1 MSSPPEELESEPR
14 AAALQALYEADR
26 LGLDHLPDDLP
37 LKGKARR
44 LAAGVLQHLQEL
56 DEAIDQASEHWRLER
71 MPVVDRAILRLGLF
85 ELRYRPDTPTA
96 VIIAEAV
103 DLAKRFSTERSG
115 AFVNGVLAALA
126 RRERGRTT
134 DGD

>member
-1 MSSPPEELESEPR
+1 M
-14 AAALQALYEADR
+14 
-26 LGLDHLPDDLP
+26 
-37 LKGKARR
+37 
-44 LAAGVLQHLQEL
+44 LQHLQEL